1 MLYRRYVPAITRYIA
16 YRVSDEAVV
25 EDLTAE
31 VFLRMVESL
40 PQYRITGAPFEAWL
54 YRIAATRVADYYRYG
69 DRVPGQLGE
78 TLSSGD
84 PPLELTILEREEF
97 ETLRA
102 ALRQLTGEQ
111 QMILIL
117 RFIERKSHREVAAI
131 VGKSERA
138 VAAAQH
144 RALKKLSRNAIIYA
158 GKNHEPGL
166 ATGTPRPDGTAR
178 PGHPAAHAPCVWRF
192 ERSAGERGAT
202 AGPGSGRGVV

>member
-1 MLYRRYVPAITRYIA
+1 MTNTPDHVLIQRAQQGDEDAVAMLYRRYVPAITRYIA

-144 RALKKLSRNAIIYA
+144 RALKKLAELLGTSKSERHYLR
-158 GKNHEPGL
+158 GKKP
-166 ATGTPRPDGTAR
+166 
-178 PGHPAAHAPCVWRF
+178 
-192 ERSAGERGAT
+192 
-202 AGPGSGRGVV
+202 